1 MEKIT
6 GIGNALVD
14 VLVRLPDD
22 GLLHQLDLPK
32 GGMILIDEQRQ
43 VAVQQAMAP
52 LHPRLATGGS
62 AGNAMLALAN
72 LHAQPGFIG
81 KIGEDE
87 MGRFLMDNCRERGI
101 DPHFFLCQ
109 NHTGVANTL
118 ISLDGERTFAT
129 CLGAASMMSG
139 NEVSDDLFLGYQ
151 ILHIEGYLVQN
162 HVLMEVVAH
171 KAKAQGM
178 RLSIDLASYNVVRE
192 DLAFFRH
199 LVQDYIDIVFANEEE
214 SAAFTGLSDPRDAL
228 DEIARHCEIA
238 VVKLGSKGSC
248 VKRGDE
254 VAVVRAN
261 RVDVVDTTAAGDF
274 FAGGFLYALTR
285 GASLKKCLLVG
296 ALLSENVIQIVGTRL
311 SDERWASINNKVE
324 EILKN

>member
-22 GLLHQLDLPK
+22 ELLHQLDLPK

-87 MGRFLMDNCRERGI
+87 MGCFLMDNCRERGI
-101 DPHFFLCQ
+101 DPHFFLCR

-118 ISLDGERTFAT
+118 ISPDGERTFAT
-129 CLGAASMMSG
+129 CLGAASMMSAG
-139 NEVSDDLFLGYQ
+139 EISEDLFRGYQ

-162 HVLMEVVAH
+162 HDLMEVVAQ

-214 SAAFTGLSDPRDAL
+214 SAAFTGLSDPREAL
-228 DEIARHCEIA
+228 DEIARHCGIA

-248 VKRGDE
+248 VKRGDD
-254 VAVVRAN
+254 VATVKAR

-285 GASLKKCLLVG
+285 EASLKKCLLVG

-311 SDERWASINNKVE
+311 SDERWASINNNVE

>member
-22 GLLHQLDLPK
+22 DLLHQLDLPK

-52 LHPRLATGGS
+52 LYPRLSTGGS

-72 LHAQPGFIG
+72 LHAKPGFIG

-87 MGRFLMDNCRERGI
+87 MGRFLMDNCRQRGI
-101 DPHFFLCQ
+101 APHFFLCQ

-118 ISLDGERTFAT
+118 ISPDGERTFAT
-129 CLGAASMMSG
+129 CLGAASMMSVD
-139 NEVSDDLFLGYQ
+139 EVSDDLFRGYQ
-151 ILHIEGYLVQN
+151 ILHVEGYLVQN
-162 HVLMEVVAH
+162 HDLMEKVAL

-199 LVQDYIDIVFANEEE
+199 LVHDYIDIVFANEEE
-214 SAAFTGLSDPRDAL
+214 SAAFTGLSNPRDAL

-248 VKRGDE
+248 AKRGDE

-261 RVDVVDTTAAGDF
+261 HVDVVDTTAAGDF

-285 GASLKKCLLVG
+285 GASLEKCLLVG
-296 ALLSENVIQIVGTRL
+296 AHLSENVIQIVGTRL
-311 SDERWASINNKVE
+311 SDERWDSINNNVE

>member
-118 ISLDGERTFAT
+118 ISPDGERTFAT

-162 HVLMEVVAH
+162 HDLMEVVAQ

-248 VKRGDE
+248 VKQGDE